1 MKNLLF
7 LTALITSL
15 VITSCSSKVTIE
27 ENERGVMFKRYDGG
41 LQVEPV
47 YPPGEYKVA
56 SSDRMFVYD
65 ISPKEQTETME
76 VLSADEQATK
86 VQYTIVFHPKADEIG
101 HIHYGIGEDYSERIV
116 RPEVRSTIREE
127 FERLTSSSF
136 REINKSALSRKMQ
149 NDLTKIDENSSYQ
162 S

>member
-86 VQYTIVFHPKADEIG
+86 VQYLSLI
-101 HIHYGIGEDYSERIV
+101 HI
-116 RPEVRSTIREE
+116 
-127 FERLTSSSF
+127 
-136 REINKSALSRKMQ
+136 
-149 NDLTKIDENSSYQ
+149 
-162 S
+162 